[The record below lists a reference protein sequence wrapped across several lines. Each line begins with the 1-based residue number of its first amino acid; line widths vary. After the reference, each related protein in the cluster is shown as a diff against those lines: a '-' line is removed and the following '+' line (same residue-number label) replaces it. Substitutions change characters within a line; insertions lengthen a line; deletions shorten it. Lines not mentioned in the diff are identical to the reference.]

1 MGPGRDP
8 FILQCGSRPCEFSHG
23 EDWKRQASRD
33 CRSAPFPNWSPF
45 TPLRSS
51 FLFITSSS
59 GFLVLSRIPVVGHF
73 EKLGLSICH
82 GERSASDPA
91 QRGSVGESNHP
102 DNLSLAMPQ
111 QGVLP
116 RHLLLCYRQKSFPE
130 ENSLKLHSRG
140 RNSPGCFDL
149 RLSRLRRDS
158 RGAQHDKVR
167 EIYVFG
173 SQIDPVTIFLH
184 DYLLDEGNHF
194 C

>member
-1 MGPGRDP
+1 M
-8 FILQCGSRPCEFSHG
+8 LQA
-23 EDWKRQASRD
+23 K
-33 CRSAPFPNWSPF
+33 
-45 TPLRSS
+45 S
-51 FLFITSSS
+51 FL
-59 GFLVLSRIPVVGHF
+59 
-73 EKLGLSICH
+73 
-82 GERSASDPA
+82 
-91 QRGSVGESNHP
+91 
-102 DNLSLAMPQ
+102 
-111 QGVLP
+111 
-116 RHLLLCYRQKSFPE
+116 E